1 MAKRHRYHR
10 PWYALLLIIGLLTP
24 PPPAIAASS
33 PPPGEEAIL
42 FQEIPSV
49 FSASKYE
56 QKVTEAPS
64 AVSIVTA
71 AEIRRYGY
79 RTLADLL
86 RSLRSFHLSFERTN
100 EALGVRGFN
109 RPGDSNSRVLLLVNG
124 HRVNDNIFLG
134 ATTGNGFIL
143 DVDLIDRVEVV
154 RGPSSSL
161 YGTSA
166 FFAVVNV
173 ITRRGRDLKGAEV
186 AAEAGS
192 HESWR
197 GRLSYGERLA
207 SGLEMLF
214 SGTRYESDGN
224 GRLYFPEFDSPDTNN
239 GIAEDADREEFH
251 SLFTRMSLLDF
262 TLEGAYIDREK
273 GIPTAPF
280 GTVFNDPRTRGEV
293 RQAYGRLS
301 YEHRFASQLDVQ
313 AAVSY
318 NLFHS
323 DGDFAGISEDAT
335 PFLVVNKDE
344 FRGEWWG
351 GEMQISKQLWERH
364 RLSLGG
370 EYQDNFRQDLKN
382 FDLEV
387 FLSSRNRSDNWGVYL
402 QDEIQLRDN
411 LLLNLGVRHDHYDSF
426 GGTTN
431 PRLALIYSPLAK
443 TTFKLL
449 YGEAFRA
456 PNAFESLYHDG
467 FPNNPFSTQKPNPDL
482 DPEKITTYEL
492 VCEQYLG
499 DHLRAVAAAFY
510 YEIDDLINIAEDPDD
525 LNAAGDPRLVFRN
538 LDEVEAT
545 GAEFELEGKWDRGL
559 EGRVSYTYQEA
570 KDRKTDML
578 LSNSP
583 RHLAK
588 VNLIVPLIGDKLLLG
603 VEEQYTSSRKTVIRG
618 ETGGYAVTNLTLF
631 GRKLYK
637 ELQVSAS
644 VYNLFDKKFSDPAS
658 LAHRQETIEQDGRIF
673 RFKLAYAF

>member
-1 MAKRHRYHR
+1 VAQ
-10 PWYALLLIIGLLTP
+10 AAE
-24 PPPAIAASS
+24 PAAAA
-33 PPPGEEAIL
+33 EEMLL
-42 FQEIPSV
+42 FQDIPSV

-71 AEIRRYGY
+71 EEIKKYGY

-86 RSLRSFHLSFERTN
+86 RSLRSFYVTYDRNTTIV
-100 EALGVRGFN
+100 GVRGFN
-109 RPGDSNSRVLLLVNG
+109 RPGDSNSRILLLVNG
-124 HRVNDNIFLG
+124 HRVNDNIFQAASTDTAFL
-134 ATTGNGFIL
+134 L

-173 ITRRGRDLKGAEV
+173 ITRRGRDLRGTEV

-192 HESWR
+192 QETWQ
-197 GRLSYGERLA
+197 GRLSYGERFA
-207 SGLEMLF
+207 GGLEMLV

-224 GRLYFPEFDSPDTNN
+224 GRLYFPEFDSPGTNN
-239 GIAEDADREEFH
+239 GIAEDTDREELH
-251 SLFTRMSLLDF
+251 SLFARFSLLDF
-262 TLEGAYIDREK
+262 TLEGAYLDREK
-273 GIPTAPF
+273 QVPTAPF
-280 GTVFNDPRTRGEV
+280 GTVFNDPRTGGEN
-293 RQAYGRLS
+293 RQAYGRLA
-301 YEHRFASQLDVQ
+301 YDHRFAGQLDVQ
-313 AAVSY
+313 AAASY
-318 NLFHS
+318 NLFQS
-323 DGDFAGISEDAT
+323 DGNFIIDISEDAT
-335 PFLVVNKDE
+335 PFLIVNKDE
-344 FRGEWWG
+344 FRGEWWEG
-351 GEMQISKQLWERH
+351 NFQVSKRFLERH

-387 FLSSRNRSDNWGVYL
+387 FLDSRNSSDNWGVYL
-402 QDEIQLRDN
+402 QDEVQLRDN
-411 LLLNLGVRHDHYDSF
+411 LIFSLGVRHDHYDTF
-426 GGTTN
+426 GGTNN
-431 PRLALIYSPLAK
+431 PRLALIYNPLEK

-456 PNAFESLYHDG
+456 PNAFEQHYHDG
-467 FPNNPFSTQKPNPDL
+467 LATQKPNPEL
-482 DPEKITTYEL
+482 DPERIKTYEL
-492 VCEQYLG
+492 VLEQYFG
-499 DHLRAVAAAFY
+499 EHLRAVASGFY
-510 YEIDDLINIAEDPDD
+510 YEIDDLINLTLDPDD
-525 LNAAGDPRLVFRN
+525 GLLVFDN
-538 LDEVEAT
+538 IDEVEAT

-588 VNLIVPLIGDKLLLG
+588 VNLIVPLYSDQLLLG
-603 VEEQYTSSRKTVIRG
+603 VEEQYTSKRKTVLRN

-637 ELQVSAS
+637 ELRLAAS

-673 RFKLAYAF
+673 RFKLTYAF